1 MYRRS
6 SKCVLLALIPVESA
20 PITFSLCHFKPSK
33 WVWKRRAKKINAVV
47 FKILEA
53 RKVFQTSQDS
63 YKFLEHWD
71 SYNVSA

>member
-33 WVWKRRAKKINAVV
+33 CVRKRRAKKINALV
-47 FKILEA
+47 FKILEVL
-53 RKVFQTSQDS
+53 KVFQTSQDS
-63 YKFLEHWD
+63 YRFLEH
-71 SYNVSA
+71 